1 MTNKLETTKFRLS
14 YYLKNKGIKIQ
25 KFLSDTGIKR
35 GFLDSDKME
44 ISVTDENLA
53 KIFAVYKDISPIWL
67 ITGNGSMLK
76 SEEQEEAGIDY
87 KQIAETQEK
96 LISSLEKQIE
106 RLERELAKRD
116 ARRDVDA
123 GCAGADMSETA

>member
-1 MTNKLETTKFRLS
+1 MQLRIKKIIDNEHLS
-14 YYLKNKGIKIQ
+14 I
-25 KFLSDTGIKR
+25 R
-35 GFLDSDKME
+35 GFEKK
-44 ISVTDENLA
+44 ISTSVGVINKALRKKT
-53 KIFAVYKDISPIWL
+53 DISASVLVKIAEYFPQYSLEWL

-87 KQIAETQEK
+87 KLIAETQEK

-123 GCAGADMSETA
+123 GCADADMSETG

>member
-1 MTNKLETTKFRLS
+1 MQLRIKKIIDNEHLS
-14 YYLKNKGIKIQ
+14 I
-25 KFLSDTGIKR
+25 R
-35 GFLDSDKME
+35 GFEKK
-44 ISVTDENLA
+44 ISTSVGVINKALRKKT
-53 KIFAVYKDISPIWL
+53 DISASVLVKIAEYFPQYSLEWL